1 MAATT
6 STSGKVAYSPLPEI
20 YGHSRKVY
28 ALEFNAN
35 GTFLASGSN
44 DRSIRVW
51 SIGSNVRTVAF
62 QKVHASCSFTS
73 LALCANRNA
82 TRLS

>member
-1 MAATT
+1 MAA
-6 STSGKVAYSPLPEI
+6 STSPSGSVACTPLPEI

-28 ALEFNAN
+28 ALEFNSN

-51 SIGSNVRTVAF
+51 SIGSNVCLVLRTSSPF
-62 QKVHASCSFTS
+62 GNPTHYLS
-73 LALCANRNA
+73 AL
-82 TRLS
+82 